1 MSLFLVEVRRCL
13 SRRLV
18 WVLVAIAF
26 VGIVVT
32 GVVVFANAARTT
44 PGPALTSVCEMRVVT
59 PGQAPVEQ
67 CGIMVPVVVEPFALT
82 DLWPLDDEGDPALAA
97 SVFFLAIGGML
108 AGASMIGAEW
118 RAGNMTT
125 VLTWEPRRV
134 RLALAKFAAVV
145 VLAWSIAM
153 ALQVLLVLAVVP
165 AAVVHGSTEGVN
177 AEWLRV
183 LAGAVLRS
191 GGVTAMAAVFGA
203 AIAMVGRNTAAAFG
217 AAFAYMV
224 IGENLVRG
232 WKPWLRPWLLA
243 ENSVVVLTAEPLID
257 PVVGRGVSAAVLT
270 LVVYGVALV
279 TVAAASFRVRDVAS
293 T

>member
-1 MSLFLVEVRRCL
+1 MNLFLVEVRRCL

-18 WVLVAIAF
+18 WALVAIAF

-32 GVVVFANAARTT
+32 GVIAFANAARTT
-44 PGPALTSVCEMRVVT
+44 PGPAPMSVCEMRVLT
-59 PGQAPVEQ
+59 PGQPPVEE
-67 CGIMVPVVVEPFALT
+67 CTMVTGMVEPFTLT
-82 DLWPLDDEGDPALAA
+82 DLWPLEDEGDPALAA
-97 SVFFLAIGGML
+97 SVFFLAIGGLL

-118 RAGNMTT
+118 RAGTMTT

-134 RLALAKFAAVV
+134 RLALAKFAAVIA
-145 VLAWSIAM
+145 LAWSIAM

-165 AAVVHGSTEGVN
+165 AAVVHGSTEGVGG
-177 AEWLRV
+177 EWLRV
-183 LAGAVLRS
+183 LAGAVVRS

-243 ENSVVVLTAEPLID
+243 ENSVVVLTAEPLND
-257 PVVGRGVSAAVLT
+257 PVVGRGVSAAMLT
-270 LVVYGVALV
+270 LLVYSVALV
-279 TVAAASFRVRDVAS
+279 ALAVASFRLRDVAS